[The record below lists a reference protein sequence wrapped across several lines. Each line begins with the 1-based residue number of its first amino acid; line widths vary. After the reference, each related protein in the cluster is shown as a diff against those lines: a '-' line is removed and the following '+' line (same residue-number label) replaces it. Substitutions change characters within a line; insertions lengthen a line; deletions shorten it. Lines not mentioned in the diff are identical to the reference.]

1 MKFYKRFPG
10 DIIKKTSGLTMAQF
24 GAYDRLIDWCYANEL
39 PIDPEEVYTI
49 THAMTPADRRDV
61 DRVLA
66 KFFTLAEDGY
76 RQERIDEVIAEA
88 LPKIEAARE
97 NGKKGGRPIGSTK
110 KPTGLS
116 EETQQRTEKAVSQK
130 AIQSHNQTSPL
141 RSEYSEANAS
151 AAGAAAVKPPEEL
164 TKAELWSAGKS
175 LLIEG
180 GLPEKQAG
188 SFVGGLCKA
197 YGDAIVVEAVRA
209 TVVHGPAGALEY
221 LKATCQRMAGERKP
235 VNKQEALEADG
246 KRVAR
251 EWLAQ
256 QGAPA

>member
-97 NGKKGGRPIGSTK
+97 NGKKGGRPKGTNK
-110 KPTGLS
+110 KPSGLS
-116 EETQQRTEKAVSQK
+116 EQTNELTEGFDSQK
-130 AIQSHNQTSPL
+130 ASQSQNKTSPL
-141 RSEYSEANAS
+141 RSEDSEANAS
-151 AAGAAAVKPPEEL
+151 AAGAAPKTPAEL
-164 TKAELWSAGKS
+164 TKAELWAAGKS
-175 LLIEG
+175 LLIED

-188 SFVGGLCKA
+188 SFVGGLCKT

-251 EWLAQ
+251 EWLTQ